1 MTYTCGTCGR
11 TEAQAVADAQSLGL
25 EKELERGIYTCCHIA
40 LWADEQALAWFEATQ
55 ADGYG
60 VNDVTGIAEQGER
73 EAILVPIRLRRS
85 QVPWYRSPGD
95 RG

>member
-11 TEAQAVADAQSLGL
+11 AEAQAVADAKSLGL
-25 EKELERGIYTCCHIA
+25 EKELERGIYTCCQIA
-40 LWADEQALAWFEATQ
+40 LWADEQALAWLEATQ
-55 ADGYG
+55 ANGNGANG
-60 VNDVTGIAEQGER
+60 VIGIAEQYEP
-73 EAILVPIRLRRS
+73 EAILVPIRLRQS

>member
-11 TEAQAVADAQSLGL
+11 RESQAVADARSLGL
-25 EKELERGIYTCCHIA
+25 GKELESGIYTCCQIA
-40 LWADEQALAWFEATQ
+40 LWADEQALAWLEATQ
-55 ADGYG
+55 ADGNGANDATG
-60 VNDVTGIAEQGER
+60 VAEQGEL
-73 EAILVPIRLRRS
+73 EAMLVPIRLRRS